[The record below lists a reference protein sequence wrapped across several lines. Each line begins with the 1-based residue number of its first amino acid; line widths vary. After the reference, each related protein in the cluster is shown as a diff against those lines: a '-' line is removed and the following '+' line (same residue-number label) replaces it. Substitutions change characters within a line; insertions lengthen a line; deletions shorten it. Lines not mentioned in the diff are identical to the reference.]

1 MSKRKLREAD
11 IGELNKQMKRLRKK
25 LKKLEREETKAVKKP
40 SAAIVV
46 GEAQGQK
53 DDREIAATRKEADLV
68 KDASEE
74 GPSQSSRS
82 STSVDALDTDEEVGT
97 DADVEVI
104 KDEAI
109 DTAVSSLSNETR
121 ERLCLKAEP
130 ARSTDI
136 ALHPTLIAEWMN
148 WMRKGLYE
156 GDEEDDKKRE
166 EEESKLREEIMKK
179 FPRGGALQAEA
190 PKLNPEV
197 LAYMSVTAKSRDKH
211 FVSSQNALGSAMV
224 AMGKAISL
232 ILELEEDEAAYISLY
247 VYKRQAMGKAISLI
261 LELEEDEASSALLH
275 FLGNAGKLLAGLH
288 YQQSVTRRAFI
299 LPGIEEKYR
308 DLLRKS
314 DITSELFGKDLF
326 KRLKYTKSLGKVVED
341 LTPHQQSKK
350 YPKTSNWGNRR
361 SLQRKSKGHSQQ
373 AQKSGPQRSLR
384 FKDRQRNTYSNK
396 HAPTR
401 STRVIRSDLRLSLV
415 RR

>member
-1 MSKRKLREAD
+1 
-11 IGELNKQMKRLRKK
+11 
-25 LKKLEREETKAVKKP
+25 
-40 SAAIVV
+40 
-46 GEAQGQK
+46 
-53 DDREIAATRKEADLV
+53 
-68 KDASEE
+68 
-74 GPSQSSRS
+74 
-82 STSVDALDTDEEVGT
+82 
-97 DADVEVI
+97 
-104 KDEAI
+104 
-109 DTAVSSLSNETR
+109 
-121 ERLCLKAEP
+121 
-130 ARSTDI
+130 
-136 ALHPTLIAEWMN
+136 MN

-211 FVSSQNALGSAMV
+211 FVSSQNALGSAIV
-224 AMGKAISL
+224 AMG
-232 ILELEEDEAAYISLY
+232 E
-247 VYKRQAMGKAISLI
+247 AISLI
-261 LELEEDEASSALLH
+261 LELEEDEASSILLH

-401 STRVIRSDLRLSLV
+401 STRSYRYNR
-415 RR
+415 

>member
-1 MSKRKLREAD
+1 M
-11 IGELNKQMKRLRKK
+11 
-25 LKKLEREETKAVKKP
+25 TAV
-40 SAAIVV
+40 
-46 GEAQGQK
+46 
-53 DDREIAATRKEADLV
+53 TRKEADLV
-68 KDASEE
+68 KDANKE

-82 STSVDALDTDEEVGT
+82 STSVSASDTDEKVGR

-166 EEESKLREEIMKK
+166 EEESKLREKIMKK

-190 PKLNPEV
+190 PKLNPEI

-224 AMGKAISL
+224 AMG
-232 ILELEEDEAAYISLY
+232 E
-247 VYKRQAMGKAISLI
+247 AISLI
-261 LELEEDEASSALLH
+261 LELEEDEASNVLLH
-275 FLGNAGKLLAGLH
+275 LLANAGKLLAGLH

-299 LPGIEEKYR
+299 LPGIKEKYR

-350 YPKTSNWGNRR
+350 YPKTANWGNRR

-384 FKDRQRNTYSNK
+384 FKDRPRGTL
-396 HAPTR
+396 
-401 STRVIRSDLRLSLV
+401 IRTSMRPQGRQGQTGTIV
-415 RR
+415 RGEECSWSFKVLY